1 MSSKGRRPTTD
12 EALMLLSS
20 AVELNDEAICIAQG
34 WSILPPR
41 AQRHVKILIDDY
53 IAKLS
58 PALGLLYANASGPDQ
73 LRFNEIVE
81 RIQAEKRGMPPA
93 PEEG

>member
-1 MSSKGRRPTTD
+1 MPTDRRRPTTD
-12 EALMLLSS
+12 EALSLLAS
-20 AVELNDEAICIAQG
+20 AVELSEEAICIAQG
-34 WSILPPR
+34 WSILPAR

-58 PALGLLYANASGPDQ
+58 PSLALLYANASGPDQ

-81 RIQAEKRGMPPA
+81 RIQAEKHNGQPPLDEA
-93 PEEG
+93 